1 MSYIREV
8 VSHIPFFYLEIIPFC
23 AILLFAVLSLA
34 VRKKKYVLFLLAFTG
49 SFSCALI
56 CLHRNG
62 GVPEAL
68 THAFL
73 FASATLVLS
82 PVFLLRREKKSRN
95 DKKENENLT
104 LPEPTEETKSISFK
118 PVSNVNIVQES
129 VSMSEM
135 KRINGDVQLAH
146 VFQVLKK
153 LESVKLSASDR
164 LETDVIRNMLTI
176 YQSKDMLSV
185 EETHALNNYLATLLK
200 LMSKYS
206 V

>member
-1 MSYIREV
+1 MNEETRPKDKIRQNTAKQFEKNAEKSVIINEKYFRRNCFLSYIREV

-73 FASATLVLS
+73 FTSATLVLS
-82 PVFLLRREKKSRN
+82 PVFLLRREKKIAQR
-95 DKKENENLT
+95 
-104 LPEPTEETKSISFK
+104 
-118 PVSNVNIVQES
+118 
-129 VSMSEM
+129 
-135 KRINGDVQLAH
+135 
-146 VFQVLKK
+146 
-153 LESVKLSASDR
+153 
-164 LETDVIRNMLTI
+164 
-176 YQSKDMLSV
+176 
-185 EETHALNNYLATLLK
+185 
-200 LMSKYS
+200 
-206 V
+206 